1 MTLNRREMTRAIEKH
16 KTSRPKKPWLN
27 MVRPRK
33 YYVYDFKNPPLIAKS
48 TQNLLKKDAVFVC
61 RNVFQNF
68 IRYFN
73 LVKTQVKQAGFE
85 PC

>member
-1 MTLNRREMTRAIEKH
+1 MTRAIEKH
-16 KTSRPKKPWLN
+16 KTSRPKRPWLN

-33 YYVYDFKNPPLIAKS
+33 YYVYGFMTLPLDNKVDTKLI
-48 TQNLLKKDAVFVC
+48 KKDAVFVC
-61 RNVFQNF
+61 RNVFQKF